1 MHVHIRTSNPVCALF
16 VSFYYEH
23 KLTPTVNLAVFLCV
37 PCVLWLFILFSFT
50 GRKKTWEFVKANIG
64 ELKRRLGGAFLLPR
78 VLEMTTNSFASEDVA
93 KEIEVC
99 WVGLVCVATCRHTAR
114 KKYEPP
120 SSFC

>member
-1 MHVHIRTSNPVCALF
+1 MCALF
-16 VSFYYEH
+16 VSFYYGH
-23 KLTPTVNLAVFLCV
+23 KLTPTVNFAVFLCV

-99 WVGLVCVATCRHTAR
+99 WVGLVCVATYRHTAR

-120 SSFC
+120 SSFCWCPGVLQAGR